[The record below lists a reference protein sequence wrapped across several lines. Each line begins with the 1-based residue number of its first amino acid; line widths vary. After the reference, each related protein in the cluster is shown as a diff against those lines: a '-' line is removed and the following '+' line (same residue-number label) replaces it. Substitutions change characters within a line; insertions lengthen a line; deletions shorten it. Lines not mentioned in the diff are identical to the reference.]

1 METASLMATNYF
13 NFLCLFIFLGMSLLK
28 FQEGCSSEPEYFPLT
43 SDFSKSEIFQHKDF
57 PRNFRTSADEIDGV
71 HDSFPRLDGLK
82 ELDIAGTGQFNEEQL
97 LSILYFFGKR
107 VVVIDLRE
115 ETHLM
120 FEDSSGKHIPITAY
134 GSQNSGNEGK
144 SYEEI
149 AIELSRYKTHIYMQD
164 AITLHFTEDSEVIFD
179 EDDPQFYVGRIL
191 TEEEMVADLNKIYP
205 NGVDY
210 SLLPVTDHKIPD
222 DQTVDRFL
230 QLFRKVKDRKDNTI
244 ILFHCKAGRGRTG
257 LFMNIADILANAAS
271 YNLPLDEI
279 IKRQELLGSPNF
291 LELKEGRE
299 ENSVERYHF
308 LKKFYDFV
316 ISEDGY
322 QSGAS
327 FKEWNSRLLSN
338 VHGGEGIRKVWE
350 S

>member
-1 METASLMATNYF
+1 MTGTNYF
-13 NFLCLFIFLGMSLLK
+13 NSLCMFILLAGISLFK
-28 FQEGCSSEPEYFPLT
+28 FQEGLASEPEYLPLT

-57 PRNFRTSADEIDGV
+57 PRNFRTSADKIEGD
-71 HDSFPRLDGLK
+71 HEFRLDGLK
-82 ELDIAGTGQFNEEQL
+82 ELEIAGTGQFNEEQL
-97 LSILYFFGKR
+97 LSILSFFGKR

-144 SYEEI
+144 SFEEI
-149 AIELSRYKTHIYMQD
+149 TIELSRYKTHIYMQG

-191 TEEEMVADLNKIYP
+191 TEEEMVAHLNKIYP
-205 NGVDY
+205 YGVDY
-210 SLLPVTDHKIPD
+210 AFLPVTDHKIPD

-230 QLFRKVKDRKDNTI
+230 QLFREVKDRKDNTI

-271 YNLPLDEI
+271 YSLQLEEI

-291 LELKEGRE
+291 LKLKEGRE

-316 ISEDGY
+316 ISEEGY
-322 QSGAS
+322 KSGAS
-327 FKEWNSRLLSN
+327 FKEWNSRFLSK
-338 VHGGEGIRKVWE
+338 RRDPQ